1 MEAEISNLKLL
12 GEIKEGRSWGCSCL
26 LALCFRWRR
35 RTEIQ
40 ATGYLQR
47 HPCEAAPGVG
57 MVPRTG
63 IAVSALKLLRRG
75 K

>member
-1 MEAEISNLKLL
+1 MQKIKLL

-40 ATGYLQR
+40 ASGYLQR

-57 MVPRTG
+57 MVPREG
-63 IAVSALKLLRRG
+63 IALLKKKILRCG